1 MTDEPKKSGPDPLSD
16 LRRYAVVLFLFLS
29 AFVTILDPL
38 ARLFKDA
45 AFRVDPV
52 VFGLVYGTTLRSS
65 ASRAPRS
72 SWGGTSD
79 RTR

>member
-1 MTDEPKKSGPDPLSD
+1 MADEPKKSGPDPLSD

-52 VFGLVYGTTLRSS
+52 VFGLVYGTTL
-65 ASRAPRS
+65 ALLGIEGAAKLM
-72 SWGGTSD
+72 GGNK
-79 RTR
+79 

>member
-52 VFGLVYGTTLRSS
+52 VFGLVYGTTL
-65 ASRAPRS
+65 ALLGIEGAAKLL
-72 SWGGTSD
+72 GGNK
-79 RTR
+79 